1 MKKIIILTVVTMFAS
16 VSAYGAPKIQLL
28 PYASIG
34 GGAATNSFSGA
45 AVDDWGYTIEG
56 ALGVTI
62 NTRKT
67 PQMRVEM
74 EFAYARFDGDD
85 TQHINA
91 TTDRYVT
98 SKQIPVTYMG
108 NYFVD
113 FFKKSFI
120 HPYVGVGLGVM
131 DFKDKISIKNIDLST
146 GTSTTV
152 DDTENSYNKFVYGLY
167 AGVAID
173 LLPEYLVLD
182 AGIRYKDSDKFD
194 TTTFTLR
201 LRSIF

>member
-1 MKKIIILTVVTMFAS
+1 MITMKKYILFTLMTLIS
-16 VSAYGAPKIQLL
+16 VSAHAAPKIQLL

-45 AVDDWGYTIEG
+45 AVADWGYTIEG

-85 TQHINA
+85 KQNITP
-91 TTDRYVT
+91 TTDRQVT

-113 FFKKSFI
+113 FFKTSLV
-120 HPYVGVGLGVM
+120 HPYVGFGLGVM
-131 DFKDKISIKNIDLST
+131 DLKDKVSIKDIDLTT
-146 GTSTTV
+146 GTSTSI
-152 DDTENSYNKFVYGLY
+152 DDTENSYNTFVYGLY
-167 AGVAID
+167 SGVALD
-173 LLPEYLVLD
+173 LLP
-182 AGIRYKDSDKFD
+182 
-194 TTTFTLR
+194 
-201 LRSIF
+201 